1 MAFSGAVAEAGSAAD
16 LEAFLASLDAGDR
29 GPGFSA
35 WERRDA
41 DAVQVLTAHGAV
53 GREFH
58 TVTVVGAVEG
68 NFPSLSRPEP
78 MFDLRSTG
86 PSRSRTAT
94 APSGRAALLRSVV
107 GRARHRVV
115 LMASRAHADEAS
127 TGSRFVEE
135 LG

>member
-1 MAFSGAVAEAGSAAD
+1 MPAIAPRLLGG
-16 LEAFLASLDAGDR
+16 
-29 GPGFSA
+29 
-35 WERRDA
+35 ERRDA

-78 MFDLRSTG
+78 MFDLEALDRPVSQ
-86 PSRSRTAT
+86 SDRN
-94 APSGRAALLRSVV
+94 RARLEDERRLFRSVV

-115 LMASRAHADEAS
+115 LMASRAHADGRRLDR
-127 TGSRFVEE
+127 GSWRSSV
-135 LG
+135 